1 MYIGVEED
9 LIYIYEEDSI
19 YTCIQ
24 VRRRLQYTWMWRRIQ
39 YIYVYIY
46 IPSRR
51 TICYMHVCSIENT
64 FYVLHR
70 RTKRWSQQCASQS
83 QGSWPYIENKV
94 GHCLFFFQAHQR
106 LVTTMRIIGGGFVA
120 MTFDSEFTCQKA
132 RDQVFVC
139 LYVSFLCMQVSFQ
152 CMQVSFD
159 TI

>member
-1 MYIGVEED
+1 MY
-9 LIYIYEEDSI
+9 IYIY
-19 YTCIQ
+19 T
-24 VRRRLQYTWMWRRIQ
+24 LQAYHLLHACVFYREHILCVTQRSHSM
-39 YIYVYIY
+39 
-46 IPSRR
+46 
-51 TICYMHVCSIENT
+51 CYIENT

>member
-1 MYIGVEED
+1 MDV
-9 LIYIYEEDSI
+9 EEDSI
-19 YTCIQ
+19 YICI
-24 VRRRLQYTWMWRRIQ
+24 
-39 YIYVYIY
+39 YIY

-51 TICYMHVCSIENT
+51 TICYMHVCSIENTFYVLHRDHILCVTQRTHSMCYIENT

-159 TI
+159 TV